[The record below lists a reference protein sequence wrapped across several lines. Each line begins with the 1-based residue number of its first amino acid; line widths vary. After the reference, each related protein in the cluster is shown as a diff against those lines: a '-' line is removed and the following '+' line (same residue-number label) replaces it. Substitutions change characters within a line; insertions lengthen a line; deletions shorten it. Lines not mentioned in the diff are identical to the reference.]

1 MLPKLSFHT
10 SSSFQLP
17 EATEQDVALLLEHAC
32 TMNASA
38 SSDNPQPKRTQIFP
52 LQEPRLLY
60 TEPNENL
67 HKQFL

>member
-38 SSDNPQPKRTQIFP
+38 SSDIPQPKRTQIFP